1 MIRLKAEATESGLEV
16 RTERGTWNDGWFDA
30 MPALPSA
37 PLERAACL
45 ALLAFAAAL
54 QLSIA
59 AADILLTIAALLW
72 ARPRRS
78 ATTSASKC
86 RGCSGR
92 SPPTRRRRSSRRSS
106 PSTRASAWSTPS
118 SSSCSIIVP
127 LTYRLFRGRRALL
140 AVDVI
145 ITIGAIS
152 ATWGIVQYLILNFDH
167 LGRRPQGALGL
178 YMTYSGLLMLV
189 ACAAVSR
196 VMFAK
201 HHRAWAALVLP
212 ALLLALVFT
221 FTRSA
226 WVGACVGIGLLF
238 LLRDF
243 RLMGLL
249 PVALGGVPRACA
261 PASLTTRLYSTF
273 SLKDP
278 SNVDRVAMM
287 KSGLPHHQGRPADR
301 RRARHGHP
309 GLSALPRQE
318 RGQPAQPAPAQRAA
332 ADRGGARPAGA
343 RASGS
348 GSSSRWCAI
357 SCGAGD
363 PTFPSLSNAG
373 LAVIGAMLAA
383 GLFEYNFGD
392 SEFLM
397 LFLVLVT
404 LPYAAERAPVAAA
417 APLPHARRAD

>member
-1 MIRLKAEATESGLEV
+1 V
-16 RTERGTWNDGWFDA
+16 
-30 MPALPSA
+30 
-37 PLERAACL
+37 
-45 ALLAFAAAL
+45 
-54 QLSIA
+54 
-59 AADILLTIAALLW
+59 LW
-72 ARPRRS
+72 AGVLVRNKERVEVPRMFWPLAAYAG
-78 ATTSASKC
+78 ATLIASVFSVDPRVSLVDSKQLVLL
-86 RGCSGR
+86 
-92 SPPTRRRRSSRRSS
+92 
-106 PSTRASAWSTPS
+106 
-118 SSSCSIIVP
+118 IIVP

-145 ITIGAIS
+145 ITVGAVS
-152 ATWGIVQYLILNFDH
+152 AIWGIVQYLILNFDH

-189 ACAAVSR
+189 TCAAVSR

-201 HHRAWAALVLP
+201 HHRAWATVVLP
-212 ALLLALVFT
+212 ALIFALIFT

-226 WVGACVGIGLLF
+226 WVGACVGVGLLF

-243 RLMGLL
+243 RLMALL
-249 PVALGGVPRACA
+249 PVALATFLALA
-261 PASLTTRLYSTF
+261 PTGLTARLYSAF

-287 KSGLPHHQGRPADR
+287 KSGLRIIKDDPLTGVGPDMVIQVYPAYRDKTAVNQLNPHLHNVPLQIAAERGLPALGVWLWFIVTLVRDFLKR
-301 RRARHGHP
+301 RR
-309 GLSALPRQE
+309 SE
-318 RGQPAQPAPAQRAA
+318 Y
-332 ADRGGARPAGA
+332 
-343 RASGS
+343 
-348 GSSSRWCAI
+348 
-357 SCGAGD
+357 
-363 PTFPSLSNAG
+363 PSLSNAG

-404 LPYAAERAPVAAA
+404 LPYAAERAPAPVP

>member
-1 MIRLKAEATESGLEV
+1 MRTDATS
-16 RTERGTWNDGWFDA
+16 TWNDGWFDA

-59 AADILLTIAALLW
+59 AADILLTIAAILW
-72 ARPRRS
+72 AGLLIRNHERVEVPRMFWPLAAYAG
-78 ATTSASKC
+78 ATLVASFFSVDPRVSFVDSKQLVLL
-86 RGCSGR
+86 
-92 SPPTRRRRSSRRSS
+92 
-106 PSTRASAWSTPS
+106 
-118 SSSCSIIVP
+118 IIVP
-127 LTYRLFRGRRALL
+127 LSYRLFRGRRALL

-145 ITIGAIS
+145 ITIGALS

-167 LGRRPQGALGL
+167 LGRRPAGALGH

-189 ACAAVSR
+189 TCAAVSR

-201 HHRAWAALVLP
+201 HHRAWAALVMP
-212 ALLLALVFT
+212 ALVLALLFT

-243 RLMGLL
+243 RLIGLL
-249 PVALGGVPRACA
+249 PVALGVALALA
-261 PASLTTRLYSTF
+261 PGALTARLYSTF
-273 SLKDP
+273 SLSDP

-287 KSGLPHHQGRPADR
+287 RSGIRIIKDDPLTGVGPDMIIQVYPHYRDKTAVNQLNPHLHNVPLQIAAERGLPALAVWVWFIATLVRDFWR
-301 RRARHGHP
+301 RRR
-309 GLSALPRQE
+309 S
-318 RGQPAQPAPAQRAA
+318 
-332 ADRGGARPAGA
+332 DY
-343 RASGS
+343 
-348 GSSSRWCAI
+348 
-357 SCGAGD
+357 
-363 PTFPSLSNAG
+363 PSLSNAG

-404 LPYAAERAPVAAA
+404 LPYAAERAPEPAAA
-417 APLPHARRAD
+417 APLPHGRRPV

>member
-1 MIRLKAEATESGLEV
+1 MRTQQATS
-16 RTERGTWNDGWFDA
+16 TWNDGWFDA
-30 MPALPSA
+30 VPALPSA

-59 AADILLTIAALLW
+59 AADILLTIAAILWVGLLVRNRERVEVPPMFW
-72 ARPRRS
+72 PLAAYAAATLVAAFFSVDPR
-78 ATTSASKC
+78 TSLIDSKQLVLL
-86 RGCSGR
+86 
-92 SPPTRRRRSSRRSS
+92 
-106 PSTRASAWSTPS
+106 
-118 SSSCSIIVP
+118 IIVP
-127 LTYRLFRGRRALL
+127 LTYRLFRGPRALL

-145 ITIGAIS
+145 ITIGALS
-152 ATWGIVQYLILNFDH
+152 ATWGIIQYLILNFDH
-167 LGRRPQGALGL
+167 LGRRPAGALGH

-212 ALLLALVFT
+212 ALVLALLFT

-243 RLMGLL
+243 RLLGLL
-249 PVALGGVPRACA
+249 PVALAGFLAFA
-261 PASLTTRLYSTF
+261 PAELTARLYSTF
-273 SLKDP
+273 SLTDP

-287 KSGLPHHQGRPADR
+287 KSGLRIIKDDPLTGVGPNMIIEVYPHYRDKTAVNQLNPHLHNVPLQIAAERGLPALLVWIWFIATLVRDFLR
-301 RRARHGHP
+301 RRK
-309 GLSALPRQE
+309 S
-318 RGQPAQPAPAQRAA
+318 
-332 ADRGGARPAGA
+332 D
-343 RASGS
+343 S
-348 GSSSRWCAI
+348 
-357 SCGAGD
+357 
-363 PTFPSLSNAG
+363 PSLPNAG

-404 LPYAAERAPVAAA
+404 LPYAAEAATGVPAASASAPFRHV
-417 APLPHARRAD
+417 RRAD

>member
-1 MIRLKAEATESGLEV
+1 MNQEAVRLKANAGSL
-16 RTERGTWNDGWFDA
+16 GWFDT

-59 AADILLTIAALLW
+59 AADILLTIATVLWLGLLVRNGERFEVPKMFW
-72 ARPRRS
+72 PLAAYAAATLVASVFSVDPRIS
-78 ATTSASKC
+78 LVDSKQLVLLV
-86 RGCSGR
+86 
-92 SPPTRRRRSSRRSS
+92 
-106 PSTRASAWSTPS
+106 
-118 SSSCSIIVP
+118 IVP

-140 AVDVI
+140 AVDIV
-145 ITIGAIS
+145 ITIGALS
-152 ATWGIVQYLILNFDH
+152 ATWGIIQYLILNFDH
-167 LGRRPQGALGL
+167 LGRRPQGVLGH

-189 ACAAVSR
+189 SCAAVSR

-212 ALLLALVFT
+212 ALILALVFT

-243 RLMGLL
+243 RLLGLL
-249 PVALGGVPRACA
+249 PVVLALFLAFA
-261 PASLTTRLYSTF
+261 PANLTSRLYSTF
-273 SLKDP
+273 SLTDP

-287 KSGLPHHQGRPADR
+287 KSGFRIIKDDPLTGVGPNMVIQVYPHYRDKSAVNQLNPHLHNVPLQIAAERGLPALAVWIWFIVTLVRDFLR
-301 RRARHGHP
+301 RRH
-309 GLSALPRQE
+309 
-318 RGQPAQPAPAQRAA
+318 
-332 ADRGGARPAGA
+332 ADY
-343 RASGS
+343 
-348 GSSSRWCAI
+348 
-357 SCGAGD
+357 
-363 PTFPSLSNAG
+363 PSLSNTG
-373 LAVIGAMLAA
+373 IAVIGAMLAA

-404 LPYAAERAPVAAA
+404 LPYAAERAPAADS
-417 APLPHARRAD
+417 PLSHAGRH

>member
-1 MIRLKAEATESGLEV
+1 V
-16 RTERGTWNDGWFDA
+16 RTSAVNTWNDAWFDA

-59 AADILLTIAALLW
+59 AADILLTIAAVLWVGLLV
-72 ARPRRS
+72 RNRERVEVPRMFWPLAAYAG
-78 ATTSASKC
+78 ATLIASVFSVDPRVSLVDSKQLVLL
-86 RGCSGR
+86 
-92 SPPTRRRRSSRRSS
+92 
-106 PSTRASAWSTPS
+106 
-118 SSSCSIIVP
+118 IIVP

-140 AVDVI
+140 AVDVVI
-145 ITIGAIS
+145 SVGALS

-201 HHRAWAALVLP
+201 QHRAWAALVLP
-212 ALLLALVFT
+212 ALILALLFT

-243 RLMGLL
+243 RLLALL
-249 PVALGGVPRACA
+249 PVALGCFLAFA
-261 PASLTTRLYSTF
+261 PAGLTTRLYSTF
-273 SLKDP
+273 SLSDP

-287 KSGLPHHQGRPADR
+287 RSGLRIIKDDPLTGVGPDMIIQVYPHYRDKTAVNQLNPHLHNVPLQIAAERGLPALAVWVWFIVTLVRDFLKR
-301 RRARHGHP
+301 RR
-309 GLSALPRQE
+309 SE
-318 RGQPAQPAPAQRAA
+318 
-332 ADRGGARPAGA
+332 
-343 RASGS
+343 
-348 GSSSRWCAI
+348 
-357 SCGAGD
+357 
-363 PTFPSLSNAG
+363 FPSLSNAG
-373 LAVIGAMLAA
+373 LAAIAAMLAA

-404 LPYAAERAPVAAA
+404 LPYAAERPAPAPAAV
-417 APLPHARRAD
+417 PLPHARRAD

>member
-1 MIRLKAEATESGLEV
+1 M
-16 RTERGTWNDGWFDA
+16 RTEAGTWNDAWFDA
-30 MPALPSA
+30 MPALPPA

-45 ALLAFAAAL
+45 TLLAFAASL
-54 QLSIA
+54 QFSIA
-59 AADILLTIAALLW
+59 AADILLTIATLLW
-72 ARPRRS
+72 VVVLVRNKERVEVPPMFWPLAAYAVATLVASIFSVNPRVS
-78 ATTSASKC
+78 LIDSKQLVLL
-86 RGCSGR
+86 
-92 SPPTRRRRSSRRSS
+92 
-106 PSTRASAWSTPS
+106 
-118 SSSCSIIVP
+118 IIVP
-127 LTYRLFRGRRALL
+127 LCYRLFRGRRALL

-145 ITIGAIS
+145 ITVGALS
-152 ATWGIVQYLILNFDH
+152 ATFGIVQYLILNFDH
-167 LGRRPQGALGL
+167 LGRRPQGTLGL

-189 ACAAVSR
+189 TCAAVSR

-226 WVGACVGIGLLF
+226 WVGACVGLGILF

-243 RLMGLL
+243 RLVGLL
-249 PVALGGVPRACA
+249 PVALAAFLALA
-261 PASLTTRLYSTF
+261 PAGLTSRLYSAF
-273 SLKDP
+273 DLKDP

-287 KSGLPHHQGRPADR
+287 KSGFHIIKDDPLTGVGPDMVIQVYPHYRDKTAVNQLNPHLHNVPLQIAAERGLPALGVWVWFIVTLVRDFLTR
-301 RRARHGHP
+301 RR
-309 GLSALPRQE
+309 S
-318 RGQPAQPAPAQRAA
+318 
-332 ADRGGARPAGA
+332 D
-343 RASGS
+343 
-348 GSSSRWCAI
+348 
-357 SCGAGD
+357 
-363 PTFPSLSNAG
+363 FPSLSNAG
-373 LAVIGAMLAA
+373 LAIIGAMLAA

>member
-1 MIRLKAEATESGLEV
+1 MRTQATS
-16 RTERGTWNDGWFDA
+16 TWNDIGFDA
-30 MPALPSA
+30 VPALPSA

-59 AADILLTIAALLW
+59 AADILLTIAAVLWVGLLIRNHERVDVPPMFW
-72 ARPRRS
+72 PLAAYGAATLVAAFFSIDPR
-78 ATTSASKC
+78 TSLIDSKQLVLL
-86 RGCSGR
+86 
-92 SPPTRRRRSSRRSS
+92 
-106 PSTRASAWSTPS
+106 
-118 SSSCSIIVP
+118 IIVP
-127 LTYRLFRGRRALL
+127 LTYRLFRGPRALL

-145 ITIGAIS
+145 ITIGALS

-167 LGRRPQGALGL
+167 LGRRPAGALGH

-196 VMFAK
+196 IMFAK

-212 ALLLALVFT
+212 ALVLALLFT

-243 RLMGLL
+243 RLLALL
-249 PVALGGVPRACA
+249 PVAFGAFLAFA
-261 PASLTTRLYSTF
+261 PSELTTRLYSTF
-273 SLKDP
+273 SLTDP

-287 KSGLPHHQGRPADR
+287 KSGFRIIKDDPLTGVGPNMIIEVYPHYRDKTAVNQLNPHLHNVPLQIAAERGLPALAVWIWFIATLVRDFLR
-301 RRARHGHP
+301 RRT
-309 GLSALPRQE
+309 SA
-318 RGQPAQPAPAQRAA
+318 
-332 ADRGGARPAGA
+332 
-343 RASGS
+343 
-348 GSSSRWCAI
+348 W
-357 SCGAGD
+357 
-363 PTFPSLSNAG
+363 PSLSNAG
-373 LAVIGAMLAA
+373 LAAIGAMLAA

-404 LPYAAERAPVAAA
+404 LPYAAEAGAGAPEASQAAQF
-417 APLPHARRAD
+417 PHGRRAD